1 MAAVDKSGLVGEQFV
16 MKFGGTVEDSGNHI
30 VRHGARIYT
39 LRIDLF
45 GTATN
50 QQAATCLVT
59 SLQNQN
65 RFMSA
70 PHHAEMGRL
79 GPSPLPAGTLRM
91 RWPEYVQNERMIAPL
106 RTVVRRSLITV
117 KKGSRVNSF
126 VQVTIRGPSWLV
138 IGWSPLLASASDI
151 RDVASNLE
159 QSSNVLLMCMV
170 QGLFCREATLEQYP

>member
-30 VRHGARIYT
+30 VRRS
-39 LRIDLF
+39 
-45 GTATN
+45 
-50 QQAATCLVT
+50 CT
-59 SLQNQN
+59 SDHVKTIAH
-65 RFMSA
+65 R
-70 PHHAEMGRL
+70 
-79 GPSPLPAGTLRM
+79 RM

-126 VQVTIRGPSWLV
+126 VQFTIRGPSWLV

-170 QGLFCREATLEQYP
+170 PGLFRREAILEQYP